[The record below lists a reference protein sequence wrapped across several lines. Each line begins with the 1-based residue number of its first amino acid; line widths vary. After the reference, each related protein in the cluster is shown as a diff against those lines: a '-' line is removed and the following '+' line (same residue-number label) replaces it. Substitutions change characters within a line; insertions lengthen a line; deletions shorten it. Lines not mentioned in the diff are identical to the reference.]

1 MKTLST
7 LALSAL
13 LAMAISSPANA
24 ITVTLDFEGA
34 TSFAPVG
41 DLYNGAGS
49 DNYGL
54 RFSGEALALANDG
67 TGPGPNGEFFSNAP
81 TPGTV
86 MFATGAPA
94 LLRTMAFGDSLINQI
109 SFYYSSATAALGA
122 VQIFSS
128 DDGSGVALASADLS
142 ANSGAACTGPYCHWD
157 QVMLNFVGD
166 AHSIS
171 FGNFDSAA
179 FDNISVTVTAV
190 PEPSMLMLL
199 LVSAGGL
206 FATARRRTR
215 GG

>member
-13 LAMAISSPANA
+13 LAIASPSFANTL
-24 ITVTLDFEGA
+24 TVTLDFEGA

-49 DNYGL
+49 ANYGL
-54 RFSGEALALANDG
+54 RFSGEALALSNDLL
-67 TGPGPNGEFFSNAP
+67 GPYFSNAP

-94 LLRTMAFGDSLINQI
+94 VLRTTAFGESLINQI

-122 VQIFSS
+122 VQVFSS
-128 DDGSGVALASADLS
+128 YDGTGIALASADLS
-142 ANSGAACTGPYCHWD
+142 ANSDLGCTGPYCRWD
-157 QVMLNFVGD
+157 QVMLSFVGN
-166 AHSIS
+166 AHSIG

-179 FDNISVTVTAV
+179 FDNITVTAV
-190 PEPSMLMLL
+190 PEPSMILL
-199 LVSAGGL
+199 LLASAGGL
-206 FATARRRTR
+206 FATARRRSR

>member
-13 LAMAISSPANA
+13 LAIASPSFANTL
-24 ITVTLDFEGA
+24 TVTLDFEGA

-49 DNYGL
+49 ANYGL
-54 RFSGEALALANDG
+54 RFSGEALALSNDLL
-67 TGPGPNGEFFSNAP
+67 GPYFSNAP

-94 LLRTMAFGDSLINQI
+94 VLRTTAFGESLINQI

-122 VQIFSS
+122 VQVFSS
-128 DDGSGVALASADLS
+128 YDGTGIALASADLS
-142 ANSGAACTGPYCHWD
+142 ANSDLGCTGPYCRWD
-157 QVMLNFVGD
+157 QVMLSFVGD
-166 AHSIS
+166 AHSIG

-179 FDNISVTVTAV
+179 FDNITVTAV
-190 PEPSMLMLL
+190 PEPSMIMLL
-199 LVSAGGL
+199 LASAGGL
-206 FATARRRTR
+206 FATARRRPR

>member
-1 MKTLST
+1 MKTLSA

-13 LAMAISSPANA
+13 LAMAAPSFANTL
-24 ITVTLDFEGA
+24 TVTLDFEGA

-49 DNYGL
+49 ANYGL
-54 RFSGEALALANDG
+54 KFSGEALALANDG

-81 TPGTV
+81 SPGTV

-94 LLRTMAFGDSLINQI
+94 VLRTTMFGESLINQI

-122 VQIFSS
+122 VQVFSS
-128 DDGSGVALASADLS
+128 FDGTGIALASADLS
-142 ANSGAACTGPYCHWD
+142 ANSTLGCTGPYCHWD
-157 QVMLNFVGD
+157 QVMLSFVGD
-166 AHSIS
+166 AHSIR

-179 FDNISVTVTAV
+179 FDNITVTAV
-190 PEPSMLMLL
+190 PEPSMILL
-199 LVSAGGL
+199 LLASAGGL
-206 FATARRRTR
+206 IATARRRPR